1 MKTPKTQI
9 IVVQI
14 LNILSPNKNRTN
26 NPQAT
31 ENKNVIYGFF
41 IYSLKN
47 ILIFNLHTFFAKYT
61 VFSSY
66 IIPHTENE
74 TTIYAIG
81 DYPI

>member
-47 ILIFNLHTFFAKYT
+47 ILT
-61 VFSSY
+61 
-66 IIPHTENE
+66 
-74 TTIYAIG
+74 
-81 DYPI
+81 

>member
-47 ILIFNLHTFFAKYT
+47 ILIFNLHTFLQSIQFL
-61 VFSSY
+61 VHILF
-66 IIPHTENE
+66 
-74 TTIYAIG
+74 
-81 DYPI
+81 PIQRMKQQYMP